1 MSLSDQTCKAPQP
14 GDAPF
19 SSAQAEQMRR
29 EVPGWSLEGAAIKRE
44 FQFKDFREAMAFVN
58 EVADVAEGQAHH
70 PDIFISY
77 KTVRLTL
84 TTHKI
89 GGLSQNDFI
98 VAARIDQLP
107 ASRPSGKAT
116 SR

>member
-1 MSLSDQTCKAPQP
+1 MNLSDQTCKPPKA
-14 GDAPF
+14 GDKPF
-19 SSAQAEQMRR
+19 SPAQAEQMRR
-29 EVPGWSLEGAAIKRE
+29 EMPAWSLEGAAIKRE
-44 FQFKDFREAMAFVN
+44 FQFKDFREAMVFVN
-58 EVADVAEGQAHH
+58 EVADVAEGQGHH

-98 VAARIDQLP
+98 VAARIDQLL
-107 ASRPSGKAT
+107 ASPPFGKAK
-116 SR
+116 S

>member
-1 MSLSDQTCKAPQP
+1 MSLSDQTCKPPKA

-29 EVPGWSLEGAAIKRE
+29 EVPAWSLEGATIKRE

-58 EVADVAEGQAHH
+58 KVADVAEGQGHH
-70 PDIFISY
+70 PDIFVSY
-77 KTVRLTL
+77 RTVRLTL

-98 VAARIDQLP
+98 MAARIDHCL
-107 ASRPSGKAT
+107 SLTK
-116 SR
+116 